1 MLTTSFIEE
10 ETETEKFYHLLK
22 VTQLVSGRTWRRTPA
37 LNHCSF
43 PWVFETEI
51 MPGPKTNLAPRMA
64 GADDLKG
71 PAKLNLPAGL
81 PHFSKC

>member
-1 MLTTSFIEE
+1 MSPAQGHTVGKWQNLASN
-10 ETETEKFYHLLK
+10 
-22 VTQLVSGRTWRRTPA
+22 QA

-43 PWVFETEI
+43 PWAFETEI
-51 MPGPKTNLAPRMA
+51 TPGPKTNLAPRMA

-71 PAKLNLPAGL
+71 PAMLNLPAGL